1 MNQDYWNGIW
11 QQLTGKAK
19 ELRGRL
25 THSPLLEA
33 AGIREQLSGRIQ
45 AQRGATQAQ
54 ATRQLKDFLQRNR
67 NWYLS
72 NR

>member
-11 QQLTGKAK
+11 QQLTGKVK
-19 ELRGRL
+19 VLRGRL
-25 THSPLLEA
+25 IHSPLLEA
-33 AGIREQLSGRIQ
+33 AGMRDQLSGRIR

-54 ATRQLKDFLQRNR
+54 AARQLKDFLQRNR
-67 NWYLS
+67 NWYPS